1 MPVMILTRRT
11 PLQQLEYRL
20 ACVLE
25 DLEGKRVTR
34 LTCRD
39 DHLEVEF
46 EGELPRPLTDDE
58 DRRLT
63 RAAMKSA

>member
-25 DLEGKRVTR
+25 GLEGRRVAR
-34 LTCRD
+34 LSILD
-39 DHLEVEF
+39 DHTEVEF
-46 EGELPRPLTDDE
+46 EGEAPRPLTDDE
-58 DRRLT
+58 DRRLC
-63 RAAMKSA
+63 RAARNGR